1 MDVLSQTE
9 RKKLK
14 NGRQFTTMN
23 YITYTMTLLRIGT
36 HTYAL
41 IAVSFHSAAVGVV
54 YYVYDM
60 YVLLCLSYSSFC

>member
-1 MDVLSQTE
+1 
-9 RKKLK
+9 
-14 NGRQFTTMN
+14 MN
-23 YITYTMTLLRIGT
+23 YNVYDDAVKNRHT